1 MAIKGTVGDRRAAF
15 RTGFVG
21 HRGAALLT
29 ELVGIRVFKLALGTD
44 KHFGDFLYSQGE
56 PIDSF

>member
-1 MAIKGTVGDRRAAF
+1 VAIFGTVGDRGAAF

-21 HRGAALLT
+21 QGGAALLT

-56 PIDSF
+56 PFNSF